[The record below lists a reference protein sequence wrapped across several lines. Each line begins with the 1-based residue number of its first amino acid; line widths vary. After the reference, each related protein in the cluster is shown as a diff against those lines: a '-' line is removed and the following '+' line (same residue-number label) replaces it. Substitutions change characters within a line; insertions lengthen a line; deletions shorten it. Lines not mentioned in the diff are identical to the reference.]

1 MRQASNLSRDKT
13 TAWNSG
19 GEATSAG
26 ESDPLLEGVVP
37 SYHQS
42 GSIRSRR
49 TSRSPSISSANNN
62 FGSTVEQMNSP
73 MEADSNIQDAYQ
85 IFNSPS
91 QGGYSSVASSSRG
104 YVSGSRSVRS
114 LRRHYHM
121 EESQN
126 GPDQPPLLEIPEQ
139 IYGVRQAALKV
150 LKPLTKT
157 WVSRYIIVTNM
168 PIDQFAHTFSFR
180 W

>member
-1 MRQASNLSRDKT
+1 
-13 TAWNSG
+13 
-19 GEATSAG
+19 
-26 ESDPLLEGVVP
+26 
-37 SYHQS
+37 
-42 GSIRSRR
+42 
-49 TSRSPSISSANNN
+49 
-62 FGSTVEQMNSP
+62 MNSP

-91 QGGYSSVASSSRG
+91 QGGDSSVASSSRG

-157 WVSRYIIVTNM
+157 WVSRYIIVTKM